1 VAIGCIRVGLVLLDG
16 SGPFGVSQ
24 AATAIQF
31 ILCASSQIL
40 LMMLGS
46 DVQTHL
52 PGVSSLFRRFSYGAL
67 AGSLLPS
74 AASLPFFTGMGV
86 LALTTALAGCA
97 LTVLSA
103 RLLEW
108 VLKDNAQDGR
118 LPLERIV
125 TERLLSLGEV
135 MRAVALR
142 TPCPRPL

>member
-1 VAIGCIRVGLVLLDG
+1 
-16 SGPFGVSQ
+16 
-24 AATAIQF
+24 
-31 ILCASSQIL
+31 
-40 LMMLGS
+40 M
-46 DVQTHL
+46 
-52 PGVSSLFRRFSYGAL
+52 GA
-67 AGSLLPS
+67 
-74 AASLPFFTGMGV
+74 

-135 MRAVALR
+135 MRAAGSR
-142 TPCPRPL
+142 TPCSWPL